1 MEEGVVVYS
10 ETERP
15 WFAWVFVIVLLIVG
29 ACYAKWGGEIFEN
42 GWEDNDGTMPF
53 LITSVPT
60 FVVLVFCL
68 RASWTYFVR
77 EDGFGVE
84 FGYTGWSVRFDYS
97 DIIEA
102 KRVDVR
108 WIRWGGFGWRLRPGG
123 IGYIVRSGPGI
134 QIVTTRS
141 GRSYTFNCRD
151 CEAML
156 AVLDKAGV
164 AILDCQD

>member
-15 WFAWVFVIVLLIVG
+15 WFAWGFVIVLLIVA
-29 ACYAKWGGEIFEN
+29 ACYAKWGWEIFEN
-42 GWEDNDGTMPF
+42 GWADNDGTMPF
-53 LITSVPT
+53 LLTIVPT

-102 KRVDVR
+102 KRVDIR

-134 QIVTTRS
+134 QIVTKRS

-156 AVLDKAGV
+156 AVLEKAGV
-164 AILDCQD
+164 AIPDCQD